1 MDRRLFLTGLLG
13 VAGTTGIAFVLPR
26 QAEALAAVPLG
37 GAAPKRDTLLPKLPE
52 FGEPSGEMDEGEELD
67 EGVELAHMGRHHR
80 WRRVCRRYWHNGHW
94 HRRCH
99 RRPFWIW
106 LWI

>member
-1 MDRRLFLTGLLG
+1 MDRRLLLTGLLG
-13 VAGTTGIAFVLPR
+13 VVGTTGIAFVLPR

-37 GAAPKRDTLLPKLPE
+37 GSAPKPNSILPE
-52 FGEPSGEMDEGEELD
+52 LGEPLGEVDED
-67 EGVELAHMGRHHR
+67 VELAHMRRHRR

-94 HRRCH
+94 RRRCH